1 MAALNNTKLKQEIL
15 AYFLL
20 TIGSALFAIG
30 DVMFVNPYLMAPGG
44 TYGLSNVFNTL
55 WPWKISLYAICMDV
69 PLLIIGTL
77 ILGPRFGIKTIVS
90 TALIFL
96 FTLILE
102 STWGYN
108 PVLHDGAIVSQEA
121 EGLVP
126 IPNNGGWFQPDYFLN
141 TVVAGLI
148 YGVAIGLIFRSGATS
163 GGSDIISMI
172 LHKYTKISLGTLVM
186 IVDGIITL
194 STLIAFGDIRLP
206 IYSVLIIF
214 IVYALFSLFQSKTSK
229 GKAISFAVIVIAV
242 AFLFFQYDATTG
254 QIVAVSAPIFQQF
267 NPFYV
272 VALTPVS
279 LAIFGSLSAKGKEP
293 SAPRKIAYGMVVAG
307 LAYCLMAVAS
317 FGLPMPQTTIGADG
331 EPVAVHVAD
340 VTPQLLIYTYL
351 ILTFA
356 ELLLSPMGISFV
368 SKVAPPKYK
377 GLMMGGWFVATAIG
391 NKLVGVGGYLWGNI
405 PLWAVWSVFIA
416 LCLIS
421 AVFMFSIMKRLEKVC

>member
-1 MAALNNTKLKQEIL
+1 MATLNNTKLKQEIL

-214 IVYALFSLFQSKTSK
+214 IEGKVINLVVDGMKSYRTVFIITDNPEPIRDYIINNLKRGGTCITGSGLYK
-229 GKAISFAVIVIAV
+229 GNERKM
-242 AFLFFQYDATTG
+242 LY
-254 QIVAVSAPIFQQF
+254 
-267 NPFYV
+267 
-272 VALTPVS
+272 VS
-279 LAIFGSLSAKGKEP
+279 LNRTDMIKLRSELYHIDPKAFVNIMESSEMLGEGF
-293 SAPRKIAYGMVVAG
+293 RR
-307 LAYCLMAVAS
+307 
-317 FGLPMPQTTIGADG
+317 LPQ
-331 EPVAVHVAD
+331 E
-340 VTPQLLIYTYL
+340 
-351 ILTFA
+351 
-356 ELLLSPMGISFV
+356 
-368 SKVAPPKYK
+368 
-377 GLMMGGWFVATAIG
+377 
-391 NKLVGVGGYLWGNI
+391 
-405 PLWAVWSVFIA
+405 
-416 LCLIS
+416 
-421 AVFMFSIMKRLEKVC
+421 